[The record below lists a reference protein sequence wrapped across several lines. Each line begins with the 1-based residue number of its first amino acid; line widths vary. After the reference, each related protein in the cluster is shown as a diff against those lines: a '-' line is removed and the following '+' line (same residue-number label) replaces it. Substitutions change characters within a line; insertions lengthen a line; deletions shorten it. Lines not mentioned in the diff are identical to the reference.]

1 MLTTRPEEQKK
12 AIILLVAIVGVI
24 TMTGFMFVSQGRART
39 AKKVAPKFASAAAP
53 TTGSTTGAA
62 GDELKTRVADL
73 FGKDLEY
80 NALFQGLDP
89 FRPKVEET
97 TSAEVPDVQTP
108 NDTPPVRRTS
118 DTTVPPPGRP
128 STMSGYIGRDGE
140 NVSPVRPHVPDGVGI
155 QAKLPDIVVQGVI
168 TGDSAMAV
176 MRVDNQDKFLAV
188 GDTISP
194 GAKVEAIT
202 EAGVR
207 IRLNGESRLVP
218 VGKGLS

>member
-89 FRPKVEET
+89 FRPKVQET
-97 TSAEVPDVQTP
+97 DPAEPDVQTP
-108 NDTPPVRRTS
+108 NDSPPTRASNGTA
-118 DTTVPPPGRP
+118 VPPPNRP
-128 STMSGYIGRDGE
+128 SAMSGYIGRDNE
-140 NVSPVRPHVPDGVGI
+140 NVSPVRPHVPNGVGI
-155 QAKLPDIVVQGVI
+155 QAKMPDILVQGVI
-168 TGDSAMAV
+168 TGDSAMAIL
-176 MRVDNQDKFLAV
+176 RVDDQDRFLSV
-188 GDTISP
+188 GDTIGP

-202 EAGVR
+202 DAGVR
-207 IRLNGESRLVP
+207 IRVNGESRLVP
-218 VGKGLS
+218 VGKSLS

>member
-12 AIILLVAIVGVI
+12 AIILLAAIVGVMA
-24 TMTGFMFVSQGRART
+24 MTGFMFVSQGRART

-80 NALFQGLDP
+80 NPLFQGLDP
-89 FRPKVEET
+89 FRPKVRET
-97 TSAEVPDVQTP
+97 DPETPDVQTP
-108 NDTPPVRRTS
+108 DNSPPTRPTIDPATPQPN
-118 DTTVPPPGRP
+118 RP
-128 STMSGYIGRDGE
+128 SAMTGYIGREGE
-140 NVSPVRPHVPDGVGI
+140 NVSPVRPRVPDGIGI

-176 MRVDNQDKFLAV
+176 LRVDNQDKFLGV
-188 GDTISP
+188 GDTIGP

-202 EAGVR
+202 DAGVR
-207 IRLNGESRLVP
+207 IRVNGESRMVL